1 MFLFQQIDDTTVE
14 ILVGIKYIYR
24 KGPLTKMIS
33 RNTGSR
39 KEDKS
44 FLCAFQKN
52 LRLLNFSKCS
62 ITMVGKEYLQ
72 EYFNRQCR
80 IVLYGWCKN
89 MIWFQITYVGN
100 NRVELKYN
108 SLPVKFSS
116 NRICYRLSDARFSYS
131 GWTSKAQNWSFQGV
145 VELSYG

>member
-1 MFLFQQIDDTTVE
+1 MDDTTVE

-24 KGPLTKMIS
+24 KGPLTKIIS

-52 LRLLNFSKCS
+52 LRLLDFSKCS

-80 IVLYGWCKN
+80 IVLYGWCIKYDLIPDN
-89 MIWFQITYVGN
+89 IKTVGN